1 MTSTL
6 PLHLLRQQLVCQPLK
21 LSMPGH
27 LPHEAGDRR
36 GYRLEVAG
44 RVRP

>member
-1 MTSTL
+1 MTSPL
-6 PLHLLRQQLVCQPLK
+6 PIHLRRQQFVRHPLK

-36 GYRLEVAG
+36 ADRLETAG
-44 RVRP
+44 RHGA